1 MIFSNF
7 FDVMWNLK
15 NGMKNS
21 TAFSKS
27 VWNFIFVAKN
37 STRVFGKNLLHF
49 TEMRPV
55 HAAANGNQ
63 CGAERQLCGLGG
75 SSKIKNVV

>member
-7 FDVMWNLK
+7 FDLMWNLK

-21 TAFSKS
+21 SAFSKS

-75 SSKIKNVV
+75 SPKIKNVV

>member
-21 TAFSKS
+21 SAFSKS

-75 SSKIKNVV
+75 SPKIKNVV

>member
-1 MIFSNF
+1 MIFRNF
-7 FDVMWNLK
+7 LDVMRNLK
-15 NGMKNS
+15 NGMNTSISFVKV
-21 TAFSKS
+21 
-27 VWNFIFVAKN
+27 VWNFIFAATN

-75 SSKIKNVV
+75 SPKIKNVV

>member
-21 TAFSKS
+21 SAFSKS
-27 VWNFIFVAKN
+27 VWNFIFAAKN
-37 STRVFGKNLLHF
+37 STRVFGKNLLQF

-75 SSKIKNVV
+75 SPKIKNVV